1 MKCLVACL
9 VITDSILIPKKGCWD
24 MLGVYSTLMDA
35 LNRLQKLDSKIS
47 SQLCSPKQAY
57 RT

>member
-9 VITDSILIPKKGCWD
+9 VISYHGFNLDSKKRSWD

-47 SQLCSPKQAY
+47 SELRSPKQA
-57 RT
+57 